1 MTPVR
6 ILALAVL
13 LPLHAGAGAQAAPEV
28 AAPVAPVAAPALPG
42 AATAPQWPAWAARM
56 AKAQQ
61 SLNYDA
67 TLVIDHGREWQLVE
81 VTQRIGPHGPEQQV
95 VALNGERRRYVHTAQ
110 GMSLLGPEG
119 DLRLGQA
126 QGMPASL
133 LATSLEG
140 TYRISLGARDRVAG
154 RAAIQV
160 RIDPVSNDRFGL
172 RLWLDADTGLPLR
185 SERIGADGSVLE
197 RRMVTRLNVH
207 GFAGVAAGIAR
218 RSTPAGVGMPLPAG
232 FSQVGEPI
240 PVPGIAGARQWILSD
255 GLAWVSVYR
264 LPTQPGRAPLTQGWR
279 HGAMGQVA
287 INANDAW
294 IYVLGDVPNAT
305 LEQLG
310 AAVLAGQR

>member
-1 MTPVR
+1 MSAAR

-13 LPLHAGAGAQAAPEV
+13 LPLHASAAAQESPA
-28 AAPVAPVAAPALPG
+28 AAPAIAPATPN
-42 AATAPQWPAWAARM
+42 AAAAPQWPAWAARM
-56 AKAQQ
+56 SKAQQ

-67 TLVIDHGREWQLVE
+67 TLVIDHGRDWELVE

-119 DLRLGQA
+119 DLRLGQ
-126 QGMPASL
+126 GPGLPASVQ
-133 LATSLEG
+133 AESLEG
-140 TYRISLGARDRVAG
+140 TYRITLGGRDRIAG
-154 RAAIQV
+154 RAAVQM
-160 RIDPVSNDRFGL
+160 RIEPLSNDRFGL

-185 SERIGADGSVLE
+185 SERIGADGGVLE

-207 GFAGVAAGIAR
+207 GFAGRAAGATRRITRVSATIA
-218 RSTPAGVGMPLPAG
+218 LPAG
-232 FSQVGEPI
+232 FNQVGEPI
-240 PVPGIAGARQWILSD
+240 AVPGIDGARQWILSD

-264 LPTQPGRAPLTQGWR
+264 LPMQPGLAPLTRSWR
-279 HGAMGQVA
+279 HGAMGQIA

-294 IYVLGDVPNAT
+294 IYVLGDAPNAT